1 MAADGQQ
8 DGVLDT
14 LREIQ
19 QTQLQL
25 LNSVES
31 LTSKIS
37 SSAISTEALDPASKL
52 PVAPLIPESK
62 EGSKA
67 KDAELSGDLAAI
79 QSSFENGA
87 AQPSSALSPSSRSGF
102 TSRIVLTCVPFSLD
116 DKPMR
121 TGVSFK
127 VIS

>member
-31 LTSKIS
+31 LTSKFS
-37 SSAISTEALDPASKL
+37 SSAISAEALDPASKL
-52 PVAPLIPESK
+52 PVTSLLPEDD
-62 EGSKA
+62 
-67 KDAELSGDLAAI
+67 KDLKPKGADASGDLAPI
-79 QSSFENGA
+79 HSSFENGA
-87 AQPSSALSPSSRSGF
+87 AQPSSALSPASRSGF
-102 TSRIVLTCVPFSLD
+102 TSRIVLTCVLPSLD
-116 DKPMR
+116 
-121 TGVSFK
+121 T
-127 VIS
+127 